1 MIKRNGRWL
10 TDEELYPE
18 QFMDLPEEA
27 EVPVKRNRAVKLGD
41 IDSEGEGVGRNS
53 DALRSLLGTTAP
65 NWKSNGDKN
74 TESTKAAVNPR
85 KTSQSPAGRVKVLYP
100 SPADEEEVDEE
111 AETEE
116 FEVIRDKKRRE
127 TAKAYA
133 MKVVASNTVT
143 ERKLTEKLISRNCYT
158 EDEIAEAVAY
168 VKSFG
173 YVNDARLAQNMVD
186 KLAARCWGRFKI
198 CYYLKGKGIDEDT
211 VEALDFSEVD
221 FPFYCAKLMRKY
233 PESKRDTM
241 RSALKNAGYT
251 SDDIRATKQ
260 LLEDEE

>member
-18 QFMDLPEEA
+18 QFVDLPEEA

-41 IDSEGEGVGRNS
+41 IASEGDGVGKRS
-53 DALRSLLGTTAP
+53 ETLRSLLGTTAP
-65 NWKSNGDKN
+65 TWKKDGETSNDD
-74 TESTKAAVNPR
+74 TKDAVNPR
-85 KTSQSPAGRVKVLYP
+85 KTQIRPTGKVKVLY
-100 SPADEEEVDEE
+100 SSDEDEITDGEE
-111 AETEE
+111 A

-143 ERKLTEKLISRNCYT
+143 ERKLTEKLVSRNCYT

-233 PESKRDTM
+233 PEGKRDTM
-241 RSALKNAGYT
+241 MRALKNAGYT
-251 SDDIRATKQ
+251 SDDIRAAKQ